1 MLQIFLKPKSKLP
14 VWIKLHLFRSPFT
27 FPRTSYLYTKWMAAD
42 TTEGLKP
49 TPHFNNQDSGLHIA
63 YKYVHVYD
71 HTETW
76 DNYLIPPL
84 HKLSG

>member
-1 MLQIFLKPKSKLP
+1 
-14 VWIKLHLFRSPFT
+14 
-27 FPRTSYLYTKWMAAD
+27 MAAD
-42 TTEGLKP
+42 STEGLKP
-49 TPHFNNQDSGLHIA
+49 TPHFNNQDSGMHIA